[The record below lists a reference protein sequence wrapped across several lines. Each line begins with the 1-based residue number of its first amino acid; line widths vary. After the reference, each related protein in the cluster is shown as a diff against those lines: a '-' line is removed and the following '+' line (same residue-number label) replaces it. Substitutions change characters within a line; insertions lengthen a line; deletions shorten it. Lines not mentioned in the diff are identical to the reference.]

1 MTKKVIKTA
10 GIWAAGLLAFAGTI
24 HMTKAEP
31 VSDYDSYVFSI
42 AEDYVNVRETADDE
56 STIVGKFYNS
66 SIGEI
71 TGQEGDW
78 YLISS
83 GSVSGY
89 VKSDYVVTG
98 AAAEDIAQEA
108 LNHYAVVDT
117 EVLYLRS
124 EPDTESEILDALG
137 AESKYQVLEDAGEW
151 IKVAVNGQEGYLH
164 SAYVEEQSNYEEAVS
179 LEEEALMV
187 QSSLGSTMADYALQ
201 FVGNPYVWGGT
212 SLTNGADCSGFVQAV
227 YAQFG
232 YGLPR
237 TSGAQAADAAGVSE
251 SEMQAGDLIFYAS
264 GGSVNHVALYI
275 GDGQVVHA
283 SNSKNGIIVSNYNYR
298 TPVKIGRYL

>member
-1 MTKKVIKTA
+1 MTNKVIKA
-10 GIWAAGLLAFAGTI
+10 AVIWGVGLLACAGTI
-24 HMTKAEP
+24 HKTNAEP
-31 VSDYDSYVFSI
+31 VSEYDKYVFSI
-42 AEDYVNVRETADDE
+42 AEDYVNIRETADDE
-56 STIVGKFYNS
+56 STVVGKLYNS

-71 TGQEGDW
+71 AGQEGDW

-89 VKSDYVVTG
+89 VRSDYVVTG
-98 AAAEDIAQEA
+98 AEAEDIAEEA
-108 LNHYAVVDT
+108 LNHFVVVDT
-117 EVLYLRS
+117 EVLYLRA

-137 AESKYQVLEDAGEW
+137 AESRYQVLENLEEW

-164 SAYVEEQSNYEEAVS
+164 RAYVEEQSNYEEAVS
-179 LEEEALMV
+179 LEEEALQI
-187 QSSLGSTMADYALQ
+187 QSSLGSEMADYALQ

-227 YAQFG
+227 YAHFG

-237 TSGAQAADAAGVSE
+237 TSGAQAAEAAGVGE
-251 SEMQAGDLIFYAS
+251 DEMQPGDLIFYAN

-283 SNSKNGIIVSNYNYR
+283 SNSKNGIKVSSYNYR